1 MKGRFKVNISK
12 NLDMKKRIQTF
23 SNDPVAYYLHKNRN
37 FIRKLQPSIDDRT
50 HMDKVHEFEENM
62 AEYFHE

>member
-1 MKGRFKVNISK
+1 
-12 NLDMKKRIQTF
+12 MKKRIQTF